1 MLWFPQANIL
11 IEIKAIILKGSSW
24 MTCVTSHRI
33 ETISGT
39 LMVLGDKSISH
50 RALMVGASAVGET
63 KIFGLLE
70 AEDVMATAQALRILG
85 VNVQRN
91 DDGSWSVIGRGVGGL
106 SEPKVVL
113 DMGNSGTGARLL
125 MGLVAAHPF
134 NTIFS
139 GDTSLCARPMGRVI
153 SPLRRMGAGFNAHS
167 GDTLPLIVHGSDML
181 CPVKEALTIASAQV
195 KSAILF
201 AGLNTRGQT
210 TVVEALPSRDHSE
223 NMLAAFGAEI
233 SIVEEGRGRAIT
245 LTGQPELVAQDIIV
259 PGDFSSSAFPL
270 VAALLIP
277 GDGVVINNVCLNSLR
292 KGLLDT
298 LTEMGAKIQ
307 ITHNQV
313 LSGEPVGNISVEF
326 GPLKGVRVPLER
338 APKMIDEYPI
348 LAVAAACAEGET
360 IFEGVAELRMK
371 ESDRLSAIAR
381 GLTACDVEVKETE
394 DSIIII
400 GGGKAPIG
408 GGHILSKMDHR
419 IAMAFLVLGMVTEK
433 PIIVDDVDYIDTSFP
448 GFIEVMNGLGG
459 DLRAGME
466 L

>member
-1 MLWFPQANIL
+1 
-11 IEIKAIILKGSSW
+11 
-24 MTCVTSHRI
+24 
-33 ETISGT
+33 
-39 LMVLGDKSISH
+39 MVPGDKSISH

-201 AGLNTRGQT
+201 AGLILLLQSDLIKKL
-210 TVVEALPSRDHSE
+210 LPFKKR
-223 NMLAAFGAEI
+223 NL
-233 SIVEEGRGRAIT
+233 
-245 LTGQPELVAQDIIV
+245 
-259 PGDFSSSAFPL
+259 
-270 VAALLIP
+270 
-277 GDGVVINNVCLNSLR
+277 
-292 KGLLDT
+292 
-298 LTEMGAKIQ
+298 
-307 ITHNQV
+307 
-313 LSGEPVGNISVEF
+313 
-326 GPLKGVRVPLER
+326 
-338 APKMIDEYPI
+338 
-348 LAVAAACAEGET
+348 
-360 IFEGVAELRMK
+360 
-371 ESDRLSAIAR
+371 
-381 GLTACDVEVKETE
+381 
-394 DSIIII
+394 
-400 GGGKAPIG
+400 
-408 GGHILSKMDHR
+408 
-419 IAMAFLVLGMVTEK
+419 
-433 PIIVDDVDYIDTSFP
+433 
-448 GFIEVMNGLGG
+448 
-459 DLRAGME
+459 
-466 L
+466 